1 MSTLQLQALAI
12 IFAGWV
18 NRAQQDV
25 IVSVLRTLPRS
36 TIRRIGLESRSIT
49 RPMSRASMVRSGRGR
64 GRPTRRDTA
73 STRSDESF
81 PDRPVNSLIAPI
93 LFPVHT
99 RREFDSTCAKS
110 LRNLS
115 PFGAETTRICRKS
128 LHFPVDQGIRCRDGF
143 ATDSPHR
150 HRTCVSG
157 AFELETIVSR
167 NNAAISRGLRRSG
180 RRDPTRDRGFEA
192 QSAPRLGLICG
203 GNSHGW
209 MGSGNRTA
217 EVRVRVQCS
226 QSPRRLEQRLPARTI
241 RGGQKRLSESTEFL
255 WLRRF
260 DREPESGLTGADS
273 RVVSQMSLW
282 PSPLS
287 EG

>member
-150 HRTCVSG
+150 HQVCPARDESG
-157 AFELETIVSR
+157 
-167 NNAAISRGLRRSG
+167 
-180 RRDPTRDRGFEA
+180 RDRG
-192 QSAPRLGLICG
+192 SARKARVCGGVGGFGIGRPTGDSLLEGRLGPNQVPDLC
-203 GNSHGW
+203 W
-209 MGSGNRTA
+209 R
-217 EVRVRVQCS
+217 C
-226 QSPRRLEQRLPARTI
+226 RRLGEGMERAVASYSFARRI
-241 RGGQKRLSESTEFL
+241 YL
-255 WLRRF
+255 
-260 DREPESGLTGADS
+260 ESGGARLTGAHSPRNS
-273 RVVSQMSLW
+273 RQSICWISRHANT
-282 PSPLS
+282 SAS
-287 EG
+287 ERSGAQ